1 MTIVAFICSSFIQ
14 IEWQK
19 FKSKYG
25 FLCVVKTIHIWLF
38 RCDTYLIYAR
48 SDVTSIIS
56 YYNQDWNIQI
66 YASYIIVWSIK
77 SKTIIIAPQKW
88 GFFLITGHVSIQ
100 LASQFPNYIYSILP
114 NLGIVVLVTI
124 KKNPLLKTKS
134 YLLLAGYSFPSF
146 CHNCYPGLVTFAPTI
161 RGWWGPYLPWNPLL
175 LRDVIQTCK

>member
-1 MTIVAFICSSFIQ
+1 MKSSHSRNNWNFIYFYFSAFLVTKKELRRQMTKFVWCSMFFFKILTIVAFICSSFIQ

-88 GFFLITGHVSIQ
+88 VFFNYRTCINSTSFSISQ
-100 LASQFPNYIYSILP
+100 LYIIFYQIWELW
-114 NLGIVVLVTI
+114 
-124 KKNPLLKTKS
+124 
-134 YLLLAGYSFPSF
+134 F
-146 CHNCYPGLVTFAPTI
+146 
-161 RGWWGPYLPWNPLL
+161 
-175 LRDVIQTCK
+175 

>member
-1 MTIVAFICSSFIQ
+1 MKSSHSRNNWNFIYFYFSAFLVTKKIKKPNDKIRLMFHVFFKILTVIAFICSSFIQ
-14 IEWQK
+14 IEGQK

-88 GFFLITGHVSIQ
+88 GFFNYRTCINSTSFSISQ
-100 LASQFPNYIYSILP
+100 LYIIFYQIWESW
-114 NLGIVVLVTI
+114 
-124 KKNPLLKTKS
+124 
-134 YLLLAGYSFPSF
+134 F
-146 CHNCYPGLVTFAPTI
+146 
-161 RGWWGPYLPWNPLL
+161 
-175 LRDVIQTCK
+175 

>member
-88 GFFLITGHVSIQ
+88 VFFSLQ
-100 LASQFPNYIYSILP
+100 DMYQFNKLLNFPIIYNILP
-114 NLGIVVLVTI
+114 KLGIVVLVTI

-146 CHNCYPGLVTFAPTI
+146 CHNCYLGLVTFAPTI

-175 LRDVIQTCK
+175 LRDVIQTCR